1 MFLKPLIILS
11 GDQKRA
17 LGIMETIHLLA
28 TSLPD
33 FEKWLGQLGLEE
45 VSGIDEYREMIK
57 RLISSFPEAV
67 GSRIVEGLKHVE
79 GEKPSRIVIRG
90 PSATLEID
98 TVNGSVG
105 WLEFDYTILQYIN
118 LLEAGE
124 NTIAVY
130 IGKRPYGLYDADK
143 PETIKR
149 SLVGVTGYLLSYML
163 GPFFALRYGSILI
176 KRIGD
181 DPVIL
186 PDIGLLLDK
195 IGVSRGGDWFDS
207 LLKLVGE
214 ARRNGWRIPFLLAYD
229 LEASR
234 KIIDSYKDLY
244 GVFTHVIVYSSG
256 DHIIKPDIPSS
267 FISINSI

>member
-1 MFLKPLIILS
+1 M
-11 GDQKRA
+11 GA
-17 LGIMETIHLLA
+17 METIHLLA

-33 FEKWLGQLGLEE
+33 FEKWLEQLSVDE
-45 VSGIDEYREMIK
+45 VSGIDKYRELIG
-57 RLISSFPEAV
+57 RLISSFPEAI
-67 GSRIVEGLKHVE
+67 GPRIIEGLKHVD
-79 GEKPSRIVIRG
+79 GEKPVRIVIRG
-90 PSATLEID
+90 PSAILEID
-98 TVNGSVG
+98 SVNGRIR
-105 WLEFDYTILQYIN
+105 WLEFDYTVLRYIS

-124 NTIAVY
+124 NAIAVY
-130 IGKRPYGLYDADK
+130 IGKKPYGLYDTGK

-176 KRIGD
+176 KRIGEN
-181 DPVIL
+181 PVIL

-195 IGVSRGGDWFDS
+195 IGVSRGEDWFDS

-244 GVFTHVIVYSSG
+244 GVFTHVIVYYRG

-267 FISINSI
+267 FVSINSI